1 MTKHVLFVCTGN
13 TCRSP
18 MAEAMFRQL
27 LEERGLAHRVTVSS
41 AGLAAFDGDGAAD
54 GARRAMADRGL
65 SLTEHRSRRVDS
77 ALVEEADL
85 ILVMTVSH
93 RERLREAFPHKADR
107 VYTLKEYGGGED
119 GSLDVLDPFGQDD
132 ERYRSVAEEMW
143 ELLEQVLRRWERE
156 EGGLSPEQDDNI
168 HSPPGEPDM
177 GQRGTHAE
185 RNGTYAGGTG
195 Q

>member
-41 AGLAAFDGDGAAD
+41 AGLAAFDGDGAAE

-65 SLTEHRSRRVDS
+65 SLTEHRSRRVHS

-85 ILVMTVSH
+85 ILAMTVSH

-107 VYTLKEYGGGED
+107 VYTLKEYGGTGD

-143 ELLEQVLRRWERE
+143 ALLEQVLHRWERE
-156 EGGLSPEQDDNI
+156 DGSLSPEQDDNI